1 MPYPKP
7 EPGLVIGYSYL
18 WSVESGQGQVEGL
31 KDRPCAIVL
40 SVRNDEGEQIV
51 TLVPITHTQ
60 PSNPEAA
67 IEVPQPTKQ
76 RLGLDDERSWIVLS
90 EYNQFVW
97 PGPDLRPISRS
108 YHDQYHYGFLPP
120 KLFDQLKKKLL
131 EQIREQ
137 QVQAITR
144 TE

>member
-60 PSNPEAA
+60 PSNPEVA

-76 RLGLDDERSWIVLS
+76 RLGLGDERSWIVLS

-97 PGPDLRPISRS
+97 PGPDLRPIPRS
-108 YHDQYHYGFLPP
+108 HNDQYHYGFLPP